1 MLTKSSKNY
10 SLTRNDK
17 SITKCIHWCKESD
30 KVIYIDHKYSNMD
43 WCLIGHLTDITKYES
58 KVCLKR
64 GTPIGSNDMVS
75 WEKKMEEKTHE
86 KVDTPIE
93 VQSKNG
99 LLILTDQSQVN
110 NQMVLEETYIIQLA
124 HKRHKYLKIMS
135 FLLVIYIRQKN
146 NIKIDLL

>member
-1 MLTKSSKNY
+1 
-10 SLTRNDK
+10 
-17 SITKCIHWCKESD
+17 
-30 KVIYIDHKYSNMD
+30 
-43 WCLIGHLTDITKYES
+43 
-58 KVCLKR
+58 
-64 GTPIGSNDMVS
+64 MVS

-135 FLLVIYIRQKN
+135 FLLVIYIREKN